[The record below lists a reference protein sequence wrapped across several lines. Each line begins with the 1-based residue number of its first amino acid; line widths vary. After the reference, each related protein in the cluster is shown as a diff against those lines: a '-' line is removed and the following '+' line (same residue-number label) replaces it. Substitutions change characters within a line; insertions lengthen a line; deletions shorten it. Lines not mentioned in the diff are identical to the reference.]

1 MLRAPS
7 DTLTEPGMQL
17 SLALPELIVPS
28 EGQAPPAPSDRSYCN
43 RTLRLDQIEAVGFDM
58 DYTLAIYHQEEMDRQ
73 SVLATLPKLLE
84 RGYPKALRAMQCR
97 FDYPI
102 RGLLIDRKLGNVL
115 KMDRY
120 RYVKKAYHGLREL
133 TVEERR
139 GAYHTKR
146 LRPAMRR
153 YHFVDT
159 LYALSE
165 VSMFAAAVEA
175 LEAAGEAVDYTR
187 LFDDIRTCIDQSHQ
201 DGTILGPVLDDLPR
215 FVARDPLLG
224 PMLHKLRSAGKR
236 LFLLT
241 NSQPEYTDR
250 MMSYLLADAM
260 PQYPSW
266 RSYFDVVV
274 TAARKPGFF
283 DGDAPFEEVVNGE
296 RRPVSSGKLER
307 GHAYAGGNINAFHEA
322 LKVTGD
328 HVLYVGDHIYGDV
341 LRAKKEGAWR
351 TAMII
356 QEMDHELQVI
366 RSQKPELARLAAL
379 DSQRVPLLDL
389 IREHQMRLKALQR
402 KLEDGGGGEARLE
415 LEASKM
421 RERRAIER
429 FKAQL
434 RGLELEAETL
444 ERDLHR
450 RFHPF
455 WGPLFKAGA
464 ELSSF
469 GDQVEEFACLYTAR
483 ASNLSFYSPMHYFQ
497 SPRDWMPHELRAG
510 E

>member
-1 MLRAPS
+1 
-7 DTLTEPGMQL
+7 MQL
-17 SLALPELIVPS
+17 SLALPELIVTI
-28 EGQAPPAPSDRSYCN
+28 EGHAPPAPSNRIYCN

-73 SVLATLPKLLE
+73 SVLATVPKLLE
-84 RGYPKALRAMQCR
+84 RGYPKALRQMQCR

-102 RGLLIDRKLGNVL
+102 RGLIIDRKLGNVL

-175 LEAAGEAVDYTR
+175 LEAAGETVDYTR
-187 LFDDIRTCIDQSHQ
+187 LFDDIRTCIDLSHQ
-201 DGTILGPVLDDLPR
+201 DGTILGPVMDDLPR
-215 FVARDPLLG
+215 FNARDPLLG

-241 NSQPEYTDR
+241 NSQPGYTDR

-266 RSYFDVVV
+266 RSYFDVVI

-283 DGDAPFEEVVNGE
+283 AGDAPFEEVVNGE
-296 RRPVSSGKLER
+296 RRPVTNGKLER
-307 GHAYAGGNINAFHEA
+307 GRAYAGGNINAFHEA
-322 LKVTGD
+322 LQISGD

-356 QEMDHELQVI
+356 QEMDHELDVI
-366 RSQKPELARLAAL
+366 RGHQPEIVRLDTL
-379 DSQRVPLLDL
+379 QSQRVQLLDL
-389 IREHQMRLKALQR
+389 VREHQMRLKALQR
-402 KLEDGGGGEARLE
+402 RIDDGAPDVEHVD
-415 LEASKM
+415 LEANKL

-429 FKAQL
+429 LKGQL
-434 RGLELEAETL
+434 RAVELEGDAL
-444 ERDLHR
+444 EHELDH

-455 WGPLFKAGA
+455 WGPLFKAGS

-483 ASNLSFYSPMHYFQ
+483 ASNRSFYSPMHYFQ
-497 SPRDWMPHELRAG
+497 SPRDWMPHELHG
-510 E
+510 GF

>member
-1 MLRAPS
+1 
-7 DTLTEPGMQL
+7 MQL
-17 SLALPELIVPS
+17 SLALPELIVPI
-28 EGQAPPAPSDRSYCN
+28 EGHAPPAPNDRIYCN
-43 RTLRLDQIEAVGFDM
+43 RSLRLDQIEAVGFDM

-73 SVLATLPKLLE
+73 SILATLPKLLE
-84 RGYPKALRAMQCR
+84 RGYPKALREMQCR
-97 FDYPI
+97 FDFPI

-153 YHFVDT
+153 FHFVDT

-175 LEAAGEAVDYTR
+175 LEAAGEPVDYTR
-187 LFDDIRTCIDQSHQ
+187 LFDDIRTCIDLSHQ
-201 DGTILGPVLDDLPR
+201 DGSILGPVLADLPR

-274 TAARKPGFF
+274 TAACKPRFF
-283 DGDAPFEEVVNGE
+283 TGDAPFEEVVNGE
-296 RRPVSSGKLER
+296 RRPASNGKLER
-307 GHAYAGGNINAFHEA
+307 GRVYAGGNINAFHEA
-322 LKVTGD
+322 LEVAGD

-356 QEMDHELQVI
+356 QEMDHELSVI
-366 RSQKPELARLAAL
+366 RGHQAELAQLGAL
-379 DSQRVPLLDL
+379 ESQRVPLLDL
-389 IREHQMRLKALQR
+389 IREHQARLKAIQR
-402 KLEDGGGGEARLE
+402 RLEDDVAVDARLE
-415 LEASKM
+415 LEANKL

-429 FKAQL
+429 YKARL
-434 RGLELEAETL
+434 RAMEVEAEAL
-444 ERDLHR
+444 ERDLHE

-455 WGPLFKAGA
+455 WGPLFKAGT

-483 ASNLSFYSPMHYFQ
+483 ASNLSYYSPMHYFQ
-497 SPRDWMPHELRAG
+497 SPRDWMPHELHGGA
-510 E
+510 